1 MWYQHLQ
8 ICLTAKFLEK
18 KIIPKFG
25 TKKELFWYFW
35 AQIWKKKCLI
45 WSQPRPICLIAK
57 FLKKWKSWNL
67 RPKMHY
73 LFSFGEGVLKI
84 LPYLKLAPSTSS
96 KRKIWRKNNMEKFE
110 TKKGLIWVFLDWN
123 LKTILSYLKSAPSNL
138 SKCKIHETMQRPKF
152 ESKNTWFGY
161 FWVRIWKNYRDI
173 QNQHRRICLI
183 AKFCE
188 KTNKTKNG

>member
-1 MWYQHLQ
+1 
-8 ICLTAKFLEK
+8 
-18 KIIPKFG
+18 
-25 TKKELFWYFW
+25 
-35 AQIWKKKCLI
+35 
-45 WSQPRPICLIAK
+45 
-57 FLKKWKSWNL
+57 
-67 RPKMHY
+67 MHY
-73 LFSFGEGVLKI
+73 LSSFGEGVLKI

-96 KRKIWRKNNMEKFE
+96 KREIWRKNNMEKIE

-161 FWVRIWKNYRDI
+161 FWVWIWKNYRDI

-188 KTNKTKNG
+188 KTNKNKKWLNLRPGMLDLGILGQKFENYIVIFEISTREFV

>member
-1 MWYQHLQ
+1 MFLTKNALFGYFWARILKKLLSYLKSAPSNLSICKISRKNKNAYIWDQ
-8 ICLTAKFLEK
+8 ICLF
-18 KIIPKFG
+18 
-25 TKKELFWYFW
+25 
-35 AQIWKKKCLI
+35 C
-45 WSQPRPICLIAK
+45 
-57 FLKKWKSWNL
+57 
-67 RPKMHY
+67 
-73 LFSFGEGVLKI
+73 
-84 LPYLKLAPSTSS
+84 
-96 KRKIWRKNNMEKFE
+96 
-110 TKKGLIWVFLDWN
+110 VFLGWN

-188 KTNKTKNG
+188 KTNKNKKWLNLRPGMLDLGILGQKFENYIAIFEISTREFV

>member
-1 MWYQHLQ
+1 MISASSNLSNCKISW
-8 ICLTAKFLEK
+8 K
-18 KIIPKFG
+18 KD
-25 TKKELFWYFW
+25 YS
-35 AQIWKKKCLI
+35 QIWHKKRIILVFLGTNLKKKCLI
-45 WSQPRPICLIAK
+45 WSQSRPICLIAK

-110 TKKGLIWVFLDWN
+110 TKKGFIWVFLDWN